1 MEFKEHE
8 KRLSKLLTGDLE
20 KSIHQD
26 NINLNTDVE
35 SALTAAIKRRASS
48 INTTSKYQST
58 TLEEELLRN
67 DPFDSS
73 YFHSFK
79 EATAVRSRASISNSK
94 HHSTTLEEE
103 LLRNDPFDPSYFKSF
118 KASKTI
124 TSSSSAKPNTS
135 TTKPIAVKE
144 SQYSLSLA
152 QELAVNDPF
161 TITQAISD
169 VSNQFRHSLLSNID
183 SSSGSTSC
191 VDTCSG
197 CKVCD
202 GVDYINSIRIE
213 EKIDDYMQA
222 VDEEDGGFFETD
234 EGIAVDTDDECME
247 LNKYLDVEVDEQEGG
262 HDHIKLTSSSSKFSE
277 PYDVWNSKGLSF
289 WELRHEGGLLR
300 KEDARR
306 KQQFNSSCGNCFT
319 SLHCQTCE
327 VNMQNPSAKKS
338 ANYIKEFAMRTTLME
353 LGVTT
358 YKISFLGIYT
368 TLYSLRFFMHG

>member
-20 KSIHQD
+20 KSLHED
-26 NINLNTDVE
+26 NID
-35 SALTAAIKRRASS
+35 LTATIKRRAY
-48 INTTSKYQST
+48 INNSMHQST